1 MTNADWVEFYGFK
14 ASNAGKF
21 REWQA
26 MSSSL
31 SEQNPKTDRASLAE
45 QAYKQV
51 VGSKHP

>member
-14 ASNAGKF
+14 AADAGKF

-31 SEQNPKTDRASLAE
+31 REQNPKTDMALLAE

-51 VGSKHP
+51 VGSI